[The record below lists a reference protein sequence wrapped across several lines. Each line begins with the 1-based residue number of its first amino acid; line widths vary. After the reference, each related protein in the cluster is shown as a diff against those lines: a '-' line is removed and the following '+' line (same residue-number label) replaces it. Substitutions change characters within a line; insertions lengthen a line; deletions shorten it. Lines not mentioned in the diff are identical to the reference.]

1 METITKENF
10 KKIKELATAKLEG
23 VARQMLLEGAS
34 YAQIERMIQNHINA
48 TTHNFYKKAHDPEP
62 IKNCINVALRKDS
75 RAEVSVAQYLLDGG
89 IDYKFQFPIGP
100 YRADFLLGGCV
111 VLEVDGPHHKNQ
123 VEYDANRDKYIEE
136 MGYRIIRIPL
146 RIFILSPEAVVC
158 QLKEEIYEQKTECTA
173 KRSG

>member
-1 METITKENF
+1 
-10 KKIKELATAKLEG
+10 LATSGLES
-23 VARQMLLEGAS
+23 VAEQMLLEGAS
-34 YAQIERMIQNHINA
+34 IRDIERMVKNHVNA
-48 TTHNFYKKAHDPEP
+48 TTLKFYKKAHDPEP

-123 VEYDANRDKYIEE
+123 VEYDANRDKYIQK
-136 MGYRIIRIPL
+136 MGYRVIRIPIS
-146 RIFILSPEAVVC
+146 IFTLSPEAVVC
-158 QLKEEIYEQKTECTA
+158 QLKEEIYEQKTEYAA
-173 KRSG
+173 KRPR